1 MKIGVFGG
9 TFDPPHNGHLIVAG
23 YIRGKLGLDRIV
35 FVPSWISPHKR
46 SKNVA
51 DPAHR
56 LAMLQ
61 VAIEERHGFEV
72 SDIEVKRGG
81 VSYTVDTLRSLA
93 DTTRADL
100 FLLIGADN
108 FVEFWTW
115 HDPEGILSLA
125 RLVVMTRPGA
135 SLSPDATL
143 PVGGVLVA
151 VPEIGVS
158 STEIR
163 SRIGEGR
170 SVRHLLPERVES
182 YIRRHDLYKQAL

>member
-23 YIRGKLGLDRIV
+23 YVRYRLGLDRIV
-35 FVPSWISPHKR
+35 FVPSWISPHKQ

-51 DPAHR
+51 DPLHR
-56 LAMLQ
+56 LAMLRAALGEKQ
-61 VAIEERHGFEV
+61 EFEV
-72 SDIEVKRGG
+72 SDIEVRRGG
-81 VSYTVDTLRSLA
+81 VSYTADTLRSLA
-93 DTTRADL
+93 DTTHADL

-108 FVEFWTW
+108 FAEFWTW

-125 RLVVMTRPGA
+125 RLVVMTRPG
-135 SLSPDATL
+135 SVPPMEATL
-143 PVGGVLVA
+143 PAGGVRVA
-151 VPEIGVS
+151 VPEIAVA

-170 SVRHLLPERVES
+170 SVRHLLPAGVES
-182 YIRRHDLYKQAL
+182 YIRSHGLYKEAP